1 MMKLQYSQQYDCDF
15 IFVDEEIGGWFVR
28 GTLLVKASFC
38 PKCCGFLLRDS
49 FMQGEM
55 ELSHLSDSSL
65 LDIMI
70 VLSQS
75 MLTFVFF

>member
-1 MMKLQYSQQYDCDF
+1 MVRERYL
-15 IFVDEEIGGWFVR
+15 IG
-28 GTLLVKASFC
+28 LKPIFC
-38 PKCCGFLLRDS
+38 PKCCEFLLRDS
-49 FMQGEM
+49 FTWGEI

-75 MLTFVFF
+75 VLRFVFF